1 MLSQDERQLRSRQ
14 PRCKEVGSRS
24 RAHASRKEQR
34 PRITS
39 TQPQSVREGH
49 RASDTWWNHL
59 PYPGYM
65 RLYND
70 HYSRTSS
77 SQLCKVNGSTCLH
90 LASSTC
96 RDVTSLDRQRLH
108 GSRSQ
113 PHIPHW
119 VSNSGVVWALN
130 LIVEGRVLSLPS
142 SPDQRKECSLSFS
155 PPPAGQSCLACA
167 LWLLVRRPCVLEQ
180 EGTRCR

>member
-1 MLSQDERQLRSRQ
+1 MQGSGEPRAALRHVERRSASASHPHSPSPY
-14 PRCKEVGSRS
+14 PRG
-24 RAHASRKEQR
+24 
-34 PRITS
+34 I
-39 TQPQSVREGH
+39 GH
-49 RASDTWWNHL
+49 PIRGWNHL
-59 PYPGYM
+59 PYSGYM

-70 HYSRTSS
+70 HSSRTSS

-96 RDVTSLDRQRLH
+96 RAVTSLDRQRLH
-108 GSRSQ
+108 GSQ
-113 PHIPHW
+113 PHVPHG

-142 SPDQRKECSLSFS
+142 SPNLRKECSLSFS

-167 LWLLVRRPCVLEQ
+167 LWLLVRMPGVLEQ
-180 EGTRCR
+180 EGTQCR

>member
-1 MLSQDERQLRSRQ
+1 MQGSGEPRAALRHVERRS
-14 PRCKEVGSRS
+14 
-24 RAHASRKEQR
+24 ASASHPHSPSPYARG
-34 PRITS
+34 I
-39 TQPQSVREGH
+39 GH
-49 RASDTWWNHL
+49 PIRGWNHL
-59 PYPGYM
+59 PYSGSM

-108 GSRSQ
+108 GSQ
-113 PHIPHW
+113 PHVPHG
-119 VSNSGVVWALN
+119 VSNLGVVWALN

-167 LWLLVRRPCVLEQ
+167 LWLLVRRPGVLEQ
-180 EGTRCR
+180 EGTQCR